1 MSFIGRA
8 LVTFGIISLI
18 HAGYSAV
25 QYKTYLK
32 LTEEEFVNLPVD
44 VIVQVMFSLILS
56 VFGIVKVA
64 GELRDIHAAAEL
76 AHRSWETFGNRPSFY
91 NFNHR
96 GKIMFSDLLQD

>member
-1 MSFIGRA
+1 MSFLGRA

-32 LTEEEFVNLPVD
+32 LTEEEFVTLPAD
-44 VIVQVMFSLILS
+44 VIIQVMFSLTLA

-64 GELRDIHAAAEL
+64 GELKDIHAAAEL

>member
-1 MSFIGRA
+1 MNVFGRT
-8 LVTFGIISLI
+8 LVTVGIISLI

-32 LTEEEFVNLPVD
+32 LIEEEFANLPAD
-44 VIVQVMFSLILS
+44 IIVQVIFSLTLS

-64 GELRDIHAAAEL
+64 GELKDIHAAAEL

>member
-1 MSFIGRA
+1 MTFFGRA
-8 LVTFGIISLI
+8 LVTFGIVSLI

-32 LTEEEFVNLPVD
+32 LTEEEFVTLPAD
-44 VIVQVMFSLILS
+44 VIIQVMLSLTLS
-56 VFGIVKVA
+56 VFGIVRVA

-76 AHRSWETFGNRPSFY
+76 AHKSWETFGNRPSFY
-91 NFNHR
+91 SFNHR